1 MTFAEPTPQEEAAA
15 LPTVAEERSWL
26 RSTAFWAV
34 LGGLSS
40 LLTGLTTLG
49 AVIVG
54 IQQLHESRELTLL
67 DSAYTSWNEL
77 NQASLANPELAC
89 PDTDE
94 KFQKLMTTVDP
105 KSATGGTYRDR
116 YNAYGNLLIT
126 TSEQVLKM
134 SPNDPYWRFRIEE
147 RIRCNAPA
155 IHFLQREGTYAKR
168 YSCPLRRVIAEA
180 LAEPATTC
188 DDGA

>member
-1 MTFAEPTPQEEAAA
+1 MSFAEPTPEEDDAAP
-15 LPTVAEERSWL
+15 PTAAEERSWL

-40 LLTGLTTLG
+40 LLTGLTTIG
-49 AVIVG
+49 AVVVG
-54 IQQLHESRELTLL
+54 IQQLRESRELSLL

-94 KFQKLMTTVDP
+94 KFQKLVTTADP

-116 YNAYGNLLIT
+116 YTAHGNLLIP
-126 TSEQVLKM
+126 S
-134 SPNDPYWRFRIEE
+134 SD
-147 RIRCNAPA
+147 
-155 IHFLQREGTYAKR
+155 
-168 YSCPLRRVIAEA
+168 
-180 LAEPATTC
+180 
-188 DDGA
+188 